1 MRNKVEQE
9 LLGAIENAMECGK
22 YTELLAFID
31 ILERALEEIPEVR
44 VDHFVPGL
52 LAQMK
57 AIPAPQTWIDMNKA
71 RLKFDS
77 DDAFE
82 EHLKSSV
89 RGKKKNK

>member
-1 MRNKVEQE
+1 MRNKAENEILQT
-9 LLGAIENAMECGK
+9 IENAMECGK

-31 ILERALEEIPEVR
+31 ILERALIEIPEVR

-82 EHLKSSV
+82 EHLNRAARR
-89 RGKKKNK
+89 RGKRK

>member
-1 MRNKVEQE
+1 MRTKTEQQA
-9 LLGAIENAMECGK
+9 LKAIENAMECGS

-31 ILERALEEIPEVR
+31 ILERALKEIPEVR

-52 LAQMK
+52 LEQMK
-57 AIPAPQTWIDMNKA
+57 AVPAPQTWIDMNKA

-82 EHLKSSV
+82 EHLNRSIRRNRK
-89 RGKKKNK
+89 RK